1 MIWLSTFQAITFATK
16 KLPTQ
21 NASAK
26 LVTFPLQK
34 FFVSNKKKSN
44 AMTQLDL
51 AMKVVEELT
60 DGLIILFTIQGCIVC
75 YAQFKS
81 VFLIMT

>member
-1 MIWLSTFQAITFATK
+1 
-16 KLPTQ
+16 
-21 NASAK
+21 
-26 LVTFPLQK
+26 
-34 FFVSNKKKSN
+34 
-44 AMTQLDL
+44 MTQLDL